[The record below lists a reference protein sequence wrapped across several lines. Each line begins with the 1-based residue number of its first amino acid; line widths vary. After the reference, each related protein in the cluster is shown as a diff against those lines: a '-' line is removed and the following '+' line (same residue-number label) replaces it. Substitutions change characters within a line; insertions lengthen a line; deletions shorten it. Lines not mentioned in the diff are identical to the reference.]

1 MRERSFRDGESS
13 SKEVLRK
20 TVRLIKQLRDV
31 ASGKKGGAL
40 YSSDKVR
47 PLKLEVFENTA
58 RKRVLPEE
66 IVERY

>member
-1 MRERSFRDGESS
+1 MGKAAARGL
-13 SKEVLRK
+13 LRK
-20 TVRLIKQLRDV
+20 MVRLIRQLGDV
-31 ASGKKGGAL
+31 ASEEKGGACIVV
-40 YSSDKVR
+40 DKVR